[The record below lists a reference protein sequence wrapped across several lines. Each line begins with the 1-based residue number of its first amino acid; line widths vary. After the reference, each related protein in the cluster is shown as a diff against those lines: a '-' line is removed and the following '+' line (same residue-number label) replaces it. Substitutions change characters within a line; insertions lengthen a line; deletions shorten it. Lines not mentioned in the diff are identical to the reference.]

1 MEGRF
6 DRILTRS
13 QSKKKRSRPELDDC
27 YRFVCQEVP
36 FDYIDQSHPE
46 YDINLR
52 IVRFEL
58 SSGIYENIITN
69 LPEDEFDFEDF
80 LELYFYVGARK
91 IAFGIS
97 NIHWLSIN
105 FIPKNML
112 ISFRRYGLVLSC
124 TISLLPFSRVFLFI
138 SLIQNMNIS

>member
-36 FDYIDQSHPE
+36 LDYIDQSHPE

-58 SSGIYENIITN
+58 SSGINENIITN

-80 LELYFYVGARK
+80 LELYFLRWGEE
-91 IAFGIS
+91 
-97 NIHWLSIN
+97 NC
-105 FIPKNML
+105 
-112 ISFRRYGLVLSC
+112 FRDLKYPLALNQFHS
-124 TISLLPFSRVFLFI
+124 
-138 SLIQNMNIS
+138 Q